1 MLFSS
6 KMKCQM
12 FKKISE
18 SVQLNFF
25 TLPKALFSGNL
36 IKMYQAKQAWLSRY
50 ELIDETLHL
59 IKI

>member
-1 MLFSS
+1 
-6 KMKCQM
+6 MKCQM

-25 TLPKALFSGNL
+25 TLLKALFSGNL